1 MKYLIIIQIIFLL
14 FSCTQQTSK
23 QTVDS
28 VKIEKETVTQNKSID
43 SIEHNQTDL
52 QTGYKKYKT
61 EYDYY
66 LDIYNQGR
74 LILADDILML
84 SITDSLFTKDKDNEL
99 FYFVVFTKSMNG
111 SDGFYSEAVGLSC
124 YNFITQKTDRFVK
137 HFLTQS
143 KLDENDF
150 KNWAN
155 YIYGE
160 IHISREKHEQEA
172 VIELEKL
179 LKERIKDSKTESKE
193 LIDNLISEIK
203 TTHNTRYKKLPVQ

>member
-1 MKYLIIIQIIFLL
+1 
-14 FSCTQQTSK
+14 
-23 QTVDS
+23 
-28 VKIEKETVTQNKSID
+28 
-43 SIEHNQTDL
+43 
-52 QTGYKKYKT
+52 
-61 EYDYY
+61 
-66 LDIYNQGR
+66 
-74 LILADDILML
+74 ML

-203 TTHNTRYKKLPVQ
+203 TTHNRVARPEPNGSGLGSHTTVRTRASSQLAQMTLSHFV

>member
-1 MKYLIIIQIIFLL
+1 MKYFIIIQITFLL
-14 FSCTQQTSK
+14 SSCTQQTSK

-28 VKIEKETVTQNKSID
+28 AKIEKDTVPQITSID
-43 SIEHNQTDL
+43 SIENSQTDI
-52 QTGYKKYKT
+52 QPGYKKYKT

-66 LDIYNQGR
+66 LDIYNQGK
-74 LILADDILML
+74 LIAADDILML

-124 YNFITQKTDRFVK
+124 YNYITQKTHRFAK
-137 HFLTQS
+137 HFLSES

-160 IHISREKHEQEA
+160 IQISRENHEQEA
-172 VIELEKL
+172 VIELEEL
-179 LKERIKDSKTESKE
+179 LKERIKDSKIEYKE
-193 LIDNLISEIK
+193 LIDRLISEVK
-203 TTHNTRYKKLPVQ
+203 TTHNSRS